1 MNVKETPR
9 ERFKRIATY
18 RVNMVLDRLDKL
30 ANCANRNYYEYTE
43 EDVKEIFRVIETKVK
58 EVKALFTFSKKKK
71 FKL

>member
-43 EDVKEIFRVIETKVK
+43 EDVKEMLLMLSLR
-58 EVKALFTFSKKKK
+58 
-71 FKL
+71 